1 MGALSVLEFH
11 AGLMEH
17 EDAHATIREVQPMVP
32 MNDGGIW
39 WRWIWA
45 SVLKPSRG
53 KGQHWAGSA
62 RKQGSVPGVCA
73 EGAEK
78 AHDIEEPE
86 GGGGWD
92 KEKAGQALGYF

>member
-1 MGALSVLEFH
+1 MGALSVLEFN

-17 EDAHATIREVQPMVP
+17 GDAHATVREVQPTMP
-32 MNDGGIW
+32 INEGGIR

-45 SVLKPSRG
+45 SVLKPSKG
-53 KGQHWAGSA
+53 KGQHYAGSA

-78 AHDIEEPE
+78 AHGIEV
-86 GGGGWD
+86 
-92 KEKAGQALGYF
+92 